1 MWHSAAKSIH
11 HTEWT
16 WLLTNACKW
25 RYWKHRGGGGGG
37 GGGGSI
43 TVQKTA
49 AFVTGKSNKEYVKK
63 GRYDPIALPENVKFG
78 PWTKYI

>member
-1 MWHSAAKSIH
+1 MLRAIPG
-11 HTEWT
+11 
-16 WLLTNACKW
+16 
-25 RYWKHRGGGGGG
+25 YD
-37 GGGGSI
+37 
-43 TVQKTA
+43 VKTA